1 MATGYDTPMESQFD
15 QDEQLKEQD
24 SHEPPRRNSLSG
36 SIKEF
41 AKALHRGSSTKSAP
55 KLTSYFDSW
64 SRGRQPVRQA
74 EREAQMNEPPRS
86 VYQEMPYGLDESASA
101 PYPRQDYGVSSQP
114 QYMGYIAIP
123 PSPALTAQSSPYDQ
137 NLTPQSYMSGP
148 TVQQPHQVQNGGYY
162 HMGFNVQLNP
172 NQPNNYGPYV
182 SLTQA
187 SAISL
192 GLGGIAYQPNSNILN
207 YSDDSSI
214 QADCFS
220 HFEGHVGKQGN
231 PSTSRPVPGDDG
243 RYPCPSCAKS
253 YSRTTLLRR
262 HLLRHTDARQF
273 TCPLCKKGYNRSDIR
288 KRHFEKCA
296 AGRGVAANQGDHLRR
311 LPQNPSQQ
319 TNLPT
324 TNGYTTQ
331 TPTSGMNGYQQVP
344 NQ

>member
-41 AKALHRGSSTKSAP
+41 AKALHRGSSTKSSP

-192 GLGGIAYQPNSNILN
+192 GLGCIAYQPNSNILN

-243 RYPCPSCAKS
+243 SSLALYAKKDTTALI
-253 YSRTTLLRR
+253 YERDTSRN
-262 HLLRHTDARQF
+262 A
-273 TCPLCKKGYNRSDIR
+273 
-288 KRHFEKCA
+288 
-296 AGRGVAANQGDHLRR
+296 
-311 LPQNPSQQ
+311 QQ
-319 TNLPT
+319 DEAWLPT
-324 TNGYTTQ
+324 R
-331 TPTSGMNGYQQVP
+331 VII
-344 NQ
+344 